1 MASLL
6 GYSMAYLL
14 TYLLGYLTY
23 LLTYLYSTSLTSFL
37 FPGLKFYI

>member
-14 TYLLGYLTY
+14 TYLLGYL
-23 LLTYLYSTSLTSFL
+23 YSTSLTSFL